1 VVVLVALGLLLL
13 PTRSFLGHAF
23 SQPDCGA
30 GGARRPH
37 SCSPQATGRALLA
50 CSLNQTVSGVRM
62 PLLLDPLRSGTELG
76 NKVRLKFVGMTIA
89 FMVFVPELAHSP
101 P

>member
-1 VVVLVALGLLLL
+1 
-13 PTRSFLGHAF
+13 
-23 SQPDCGA
+23 
-30 GGARRPH
+30 
-37 SCSPQATGRALLA
+37 
-50 CSLNQTVSGVRM
+50 M